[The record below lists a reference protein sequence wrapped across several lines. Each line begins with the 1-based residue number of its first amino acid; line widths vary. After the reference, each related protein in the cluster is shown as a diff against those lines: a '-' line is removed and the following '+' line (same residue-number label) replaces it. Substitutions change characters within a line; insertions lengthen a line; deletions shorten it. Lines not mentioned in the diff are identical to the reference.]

1 MASPPQAAARTSCAA
16 RRAFTLIELLVVIAI
31 IAILIGLLLP
41 AVQKVREAAARMSC
55 SNNLKQIGLGL
66 HNYHDTNGR
75 LPAGSLWIPPGYDRA
90 AAESTWITWLFP
102 FLEQDNLYKTA
113 DLNRGFGQGTTNHP
127 NNVIT
132 STVVKL
138 FRCPSDGDVD
148 VSNWGPSRV
157 WARGNYAGNNGIGPM
172 TETTTPNTARP
183 QGVFMLNSK
192 YKLTDITDGTTNTV
206 FVSELI
212 KAPGTVTDSVNRGGS
227 DWRGVMHY
235 PEGPL
240 YQHNYTPNSLVP
252 DEVRRG
258 MCVSVPAAPCLGT
271 TTSWNPKRIT
281 LTARSRHVGGVNAL
295 LGDASVR
302 FVSNTI
308 SLATWQALSSPQ
320 KGEVLG
326 NDW

>member
-1 MASPPQAAARTSCAA
+1 MSTV
-16 RRAFTLIELLVVIAI
+16 RRSGRSAFTLIELLVVIAI

-41 AVQKVREAAARMSC
+41 AVQKVREAAARAQC
-55 SNNLKQIGLGL
+55 ANNLKQIGLGL
-66 HNYHDTNGR
+66 HNYHDTNGH
-75 LPAGSLWIPPGYDRA
+75 LPAGSLWIPPGFDRA

-102 FLEQDNLYKTA
+102 FLEQDNLFKTA
-113 DLNRGFGQGTTNHP
+113 DLNRGFGQGSPNHP
-127 NNVIT
+127 NNFIT
-132 STVVKL
+132 STVVPL

-148 VSNWGPSRV
+148 VSNWGSSRV
-157 WARGNYAGNNGIGPM
+157 WARGNYAANNGIGPM
-172 TETTTPNTARP
+172 TETTTPNTTRP

-212 KAPGTVTDSVNRGGS
+212 KVPGMVTDTVNSGGS

-235 PEGPL
+235 SEGPL
-240 YQHNYTPNSLVP
+240 YHHNYTPNSPVP

-258 MCVSVPAAPCLGT
+258 MCVSIPVAPCLGT

-281 LTARSRHVGGVNAL
+281 LTARSRHASGVNVL
-295 LGDASVR
+295 LGDGSVR
-302 FVSNTI
+302 FVANNI

-320 KGEVLG
+320 RGEVLG
-326 NDW
+326 GDW